1 MTRRP
6 KPRSAVDATDLVSSE
21 LLGQLKVR
29 RVLVQRALEKLVA
42 EQPPSTELRALTELF
57 SAYDGSVGTLV
68 ELLSLDTPSGV
79 VETRPSPGK
88 PVAGPKSARG
98 PGPTR

>member
-1 MTRRP
+1 MTRRA
-6 KPRSAVDATDLVSSE
+6 KPRSTVDATDLVSPE

-29 RVLVQRALEKLVA
+29 RVLVQRALERLCA
-42 EQPPSTELRALTELF
+42 EQPPSAELRALVELF
-57 SAYDGSVGTLV
+57 EAYDGSVGALV

-79 VETRPSPGK
+79 VESRQRQSSPGQ
-88 PVAGPKSARG
+88 PTRARG